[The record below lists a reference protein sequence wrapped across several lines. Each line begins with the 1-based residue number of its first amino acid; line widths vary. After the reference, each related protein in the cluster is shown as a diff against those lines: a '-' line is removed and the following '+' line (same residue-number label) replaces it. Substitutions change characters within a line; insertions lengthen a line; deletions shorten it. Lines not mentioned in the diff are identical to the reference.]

1 MTEEQKK
8 EQVQK
13 VLELLSMVYRGRA
26 LSDSAETRR
35 LSFSDMGLS
44 SLTLASVVVELE
56 DRLDR
61 AFDFKAFAGVDDVG
75 GLLRAIGL
83 A

>member
-1 MTEEQKK
+1 MTEETKQ
-8 EQVQK
+8 EQIQE
-13 VLELLSMVYRGRA
+13 VLTLLSFYRGRP
-26 LSDSAETRR
+26 LTDDPETRR
-35 LSFSDMGLS
+35 LTFAQIGLS

-61 AFDFKAFAGVDDVG
+61 PFDFAAFAGVQNVG

-83 A
+83 D

>member
-13 VLELLSMVYRGRA
+13 VLELLSVYRGRA
-26 LSDSAETRR
+26 LADTAETRR
-35 LSFSDMGLS
+35 LSFSEIGLS

-61 AFDFKAFAGVDDVG
+61 PFDFKAFAGVENVG

>member
-8 EQVQK
+8 EQIQK
-13 VLELLSMVYRGRA
+13 VLELLSVYRGGA
-26 LSDSAETRR
+26 LTDTAETRR
-35 LSFSDMGLS
+35 LSFTDMGLS

-61 AFDFKAFAGVDDVG
+61 PFDYKAFAGVENVG

-83 A
+83 G